1 MARRVCPS
9 KRRTAGEEET
19 KIIIFQPQISSS
31 FRCYN
36 FLINLKLKERMNTKY
51 FSRKSN
57 SLLRRSG
64 DAQTHYFSINL
75 LSLQNDQVGLAEW
88 LNFRD
93 PRREASAMSRLS
105 EVRRAHWPRFGSS
118 FIERTMAR
126 NIERSLEKHGSV
138 DSYTLA
144 SSKKINSC
152 NLFRKQNSRHIR
164 TKRDDHVRLKGQTCS
179 APSGKSLVSCC

>member
-105 EVRRAHWPRFGSS
+105 EVR
-118 FIERTMAR
+118 
-126 NIERSLEKHGSV
+126 
-138 DSYTLA
+138 
-144 SSKKINSC
+144 
-152 NLFRKQNSRHIR
+152 
-164 TKRDDHVRLKGQTCS
+164 
-179 APSGKSLVSCC
+179 